1 MKEESISAYCSSL
14 ARARQTLIEILRCI
28 GQENADITETHSLK
42 EIDLGLLEGMT
53 WEERR
58 QKYPEVDLDKKL
70 LILQA
75 PCGESYQDV
84 KNRCKMFAEKYLE
97 KEADE
102 KT

>member
-1 MKEESISAYCSSL
+1 
-14 ARARQTLIEILRCI
+14 
-28 GQENADITETHSLK
+28 
-42 EIDLGLLEGMT
+42 MT

-70 LILQA
+70 SLLQA
-75 PCGESYQDV
+75 PCEESYQDV

-97 KEADE
+97 KEPYE